1 MFWGECNKIMEAESW
16 PGRAQQLLLLTYL
29 IQLFWC
35 RPAPFPSVLV
45 SFLLLRKNQ
54 TKTKCF
60 DQKRLMGGKCL
71 FHLTTSRSQSI

>member
-1 MFWGECNKIMEAESW
+1 MFGGECNEIMEAESW

-60 DQKRLMGGKCL
+60 DQKRLMGGNVY
-71 FHLTTSRSQSI
+71 FI